1 MEEGQTAVGQDRQ
14 AQEDCE
20 GVLSRG
26 AARETRANSRC
37 EDVVKMR
44 LLQTD
49 ANFPALLSPS
59 FPLSLSLFTLSDQYS
74 LCVGGRCGA
83 GTLAAEG
90 GFQWPFRHPDALA
103 RGCQSLG
110 C

>member
-14 AQEDCE
+14 AQEDCQ

-49 ANFPALLSPS
+49 AHFPALLSLPPS
-59 FPLSLSLFTLSDQYS
+59 LALPLHTL
-74 LCVGGRCGA
+74 
-83 GTLAAEG
+83 
-90 GFQWPFRHPDALA
+90 
-103 RGCQSLG
+103 
-110 C
+110 

>member
-14 AQEDCE
+14 AQEDCQ

-44 LLQTD
+44 
-49 ANFPALLSPS
+49 FSLSL
-59 FPLSLSLFTLSDQYS
+59 PLSLSLFTLSDQYS
-74 LCVGGRCGA
+74 LCVGGRRGA